1 MTTRPTL
8 YTDRLCL
15 RPVEAR
21 DEELMIALGSNPDV
35 MRYIHAPQ
43 SPDDIRAIMPLLIN
57 RRQDSG
63 LGYWVVERR
72 EDGVGIGQANLN
84 LMPLNGPDL
93 VAGLKP
99 GDIIYSEDVEI
110 GYLFLPDAWGKG
122 YATEAASCLLTHA
135 FQGISLPKVVAVT
148 DAENTASQKVLKK
161 IGMRPIG
168 NLYAYGSNGPG
179 FELLKNDWENNR
191 LSVDTI

>member
-8 YTDRLCL
+8 YTDRLRL

-21 DEELMIALGSNPDV
+21 DEDLMIALGSNPDV

-43 SPDDIRAIMPLLIN
+43 SPDDIRAIMPSMIN
-57 RRQDSG
+57 YHHDSR

-72 EDGVGIGQANLN
+72 ADGVGIGQANLN
-84 LMPLNGPDL
+84 FMPLNGPDL
-93 VAGLKP
+93 VPGLEP
-99 GDIIYSEDVEI
+99 GDITYSEDVEI
-110 GYLFLPDAWGKG
+110 GYLYSPAAWGKG
-122 YATEAASCLLTHA
+122 YATEAASCLVAHA
-135 FQGISLPKVVAVT
+135 FQGIGLLKVVAVT
-148 DAENTASQKVLKK
+148 DPENTVSQKVLRK
-161 IGMRPIG
+161 IGMRDIG

-179 FELLKNDWENNR
+179 FELLKNEWENSH